1 MITKINDANKA
12 MYDSLFR
19 LAEERLGLAEGTI
32 VSMDGYLTAIEQLG
46 RRDPN
51 NYDLLRLPYTD
62 DGEPLFVIDA
72 NAREINVPKVF
83 KDNGLVVQ
91 GDHLSEI
98 VWFKIDRYFDMMDF
112 YLFAND
118 GISDGVPD
126 AHQGMHCY
134 IEWFNPAAKDEA
146 HQRGVDFAY
155 AMTCDEDYV
164 YFGWPIGN
172 KLSGEVGTLQFAVR
186 FLSITENE
194 TLNAD
199 GSTNRIDFN
208 YSTKVATCD
217 IKATLDFNLLDGSIA
232 AESWEDILYTRNIY
246 SHVINSTVSPAPI
259 ILLPITTQDTD
270 LINHEYPINV
280 IATTSTGA
288 AAGTTQKL
296 EFNWYKNGKLFTAA
310 DMLEMHPEW
319 QPADGDDSETLAAK
333 QQSLNTAM
341 KNLTEGVTPGSE
353 YSSVVAGNSAA
364 KLSTFTAKSVGSYTV
379 YVTNYLTK
387 PGVAT
392 PQQGRTVY
400 TGTIV
405 ISEPTDIA
413 ASYDNMPM
421 KGYVAED
428 FELSCTYSNNP
439 NGEVGYQWYKKY
451 LYPADDKGSNQWTA
465 IVGATESSYK
475 PVDEGIYCC
484 VLSNS
489 KNDSVIYNTGTE
501 ADPSDD
507 EKVAKA
513 DIRMNPQQLT
523 GLSIEFQSG
532 AQVIRATATHDY
544 SGHNIEYWWFWQNP
558 ADAADVKMIKYE
570 IPNQGVDSYKSSI
583 LDVAGLQPGKYYC
596 NAGEVTFYADGIYQK
611 QVDWTKRSTSGV
623 VLLDYVSETDHAL
636 KQVTI

>member
-51 NYDLLRLPYTD
+51 NYDLLRLPYTE

-98 VWFKIDRYFDMMDF
+98 IWFKIDRYFDMMDF

-118 GISDGVPD
+118 GINDGATN

-134 IEWFNPAAKDEA
+134 IEWFNPAAKDED

-199 GSTNRIDFN
+199 GSTNKIDFN

-217 IKATLDFNLLDGSIA
+217 IKATLDFDLLSGDIA
-232 AESWEDILYTRNIY
+232 AESWEDILYTRPIY
-246 SHVINSTVSPAPI
+246 SHVINSTLSPAPI
-259 ILLPITTQDTD
+259 ILLGITTQDTD
-270 LINHEYPINV
+270 LINHQYPINV

-288 AAGTTQKL
+288 ASGTTQKL
-296 EFNWYKNGKLFTAA
+296 EFTWYKNGRIYTEAMMLA
-310 DMLEMHPEW
+310 DLRKSDPEAT
-319 QPADGDDSETLAAK
+319 QEDAHSAMVALTDGI
-333 QQSLNTAM
+333 
-341 KNLTEGVTPGSE
+341 TPGSA
-353 YSSVVAGNSAA
+353 YADVVAGNAAA
-364 KLSTFTAKSVGSYTV
+364 KLSTFIATGVGSYTV

-387 PGVAT
+387 AGSSI

-421 KGYVAED
+421 KGYVADD
-428 FELSCTYSNNP
+428 FEISCTYSNNP
-439 NGEVGYQWYKKY
+439 NGTVGYQWYKKY

-465 IVGATESSYK
+465 IAGATEASYK

-489 KNDSVIYNTGTE
+489 KNDAIIYNTGTE

-523 GLSIEFQSG
+523 GLNIAFESG
-532 AQVIRATATHDY
+532 TQTIRATATHAY

-570 IPNQGVDSYKSSI
+570 IPNAGVDSYKTSV
-583 LDVAGLQPGKYYC
+583 LDVSGREPGKYYC

-623 VLLDYVSETDHAL
+623 VLLDYVSETDRAL
-636 KQVTI
+636 KQVTAG